1 MFQNLT
7 TPASIEAARQQI
19 AALLRSHA
27 EWFCTA
33 GKGETY
39 ALRRDEID
47 VAVAFERLVLSCWT
61 EKGSRSWRV
70 LGWQWNGLMLLLQA
84 SRRMGAEWQLIE
96 LAPRASARAVA
107 ATIRAAR

>member
-1 MFQNLT
+1 MVSTARMLQDLT

-33 GKGETY
+33 GRGETY

-61 EKGSRSWRV
+61 ERGSRSWRV
-70 LGWQWNGLMLLLQA
+70 LGWYWNGQMLLLQA
-84 SRRMGAEWQLIE
+84 SRRMGAERQVIE
-96 LAPRASARAVA
+96 FVPRAA
-107 ATIRAAR
+107 